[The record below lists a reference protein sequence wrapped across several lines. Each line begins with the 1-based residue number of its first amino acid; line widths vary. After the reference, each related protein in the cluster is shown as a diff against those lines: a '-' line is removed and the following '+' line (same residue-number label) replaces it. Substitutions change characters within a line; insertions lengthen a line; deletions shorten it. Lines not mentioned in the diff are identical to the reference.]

1 MGLLWNFVIDPK
13 QKIRRKK
20 ISHFGF
26 GIHFHTTP
34 LEEELQNI
42 IKKNNE
48 SNSNVID
55 DYNYEKIIKGYK
67 I

>member
-13 QKIRRKK
+13 QKIKRKK
-20 ISHFGF
+20 ISRFGF
-26 GIHFHTTP
+26 GIQFNTTP

-48 SNSNVID
+48 INVE
-55 DYNYEKIIKGYK
+55 DYNYEKIMKGYK

>member
-13 QKIRRKK
+13 QKIKRKK
-20 ISHFGF
+20 ISRFGF
-26 GIHFHTTP
+26 GIHFNTTP

-48 SNSNVID
+48 INVE
-55 DYNYEKIIKGYK
+55 DYNYEKIMKGYK